1 MVNNIFRHFFP
12 TTVSGNSFEVGSA
25 ISLNGRGS
33 ELSVWYNNQQLEI
46 LSIFPATFTTGLP
59 GMYQIKQTT
68 DFGKDITTDIYVKIP
83 STESNIKDSRNS
95 MVNPYKI
102 EDENDYY
109 YDLLIYIAAALVA
122 FLFIEWV
129 LHIKEEA

>member
-1 MVNNIFRHFFP
+1 M
-12 TTVSGNSFEVGSA
+12 
-25 ISLNGRGS
+25 
-33 ELSVWYNNQQLEI
+33 
-46 LSIFPATFTTGLP
+46 P
-59 GMYQIKQTT
+59 GKHEIKQTT
-68 DFGKDITTDIYVKIP
+68 DFGKNITTDIYVKIP

>member
-1 MVNNIFRHFFP
+1 M
-12 TTVSGNSFEVGSA
+12 
-25 ISLNGRGS
+25 
-33 ELSVWYNNQQLEI
+33 
-46 LSIFPATFTTGLP
+46 SIFPATFTTGLP